1 MLNVSRM
8 PRLDRFTVIDAR
20 RTRPLNPCNSQ
31 ANQLGLLVDLV
42 KVGSNHVG
50 LSNTK
55 IYSKESLPDLKRG
68 NLRFRGS
75 RRKIV
80 FFQAKGNIVITLNI

>member
-8 PRLDRFTVIDAR
+8 PMIRLGLTQIDAR
-20 RTRPLNPCNSQ
+20 RTRPRNPFYIQ
-31 ANQLGLLVDLV
+31 ANYLGDLFDLV

-55 IYSKESLPDLKRG
+55 I
-68 NLRFRGS
+68 
-75 RRKIV
+75 
-80 FFQAKGNIVITLNI
+80 